1 MADTNTPN
9 KTYWKSFSELSRDP
23 EVMEQLRHEFPPDY
37 DEPSGGASFMTR
49 RTFVGLLAASTAFA
63 ATSCRRPEQTIVPY
77 VKKPEYLVPGLANHF
92 ATAWTHQNF
101 ASGLLVKSREGRPIK
116 IEGNDLDAVS
126 GGKSSHL
133 AQASLLSLYDP
144 DRVLR
149 PTVNESDSTP
159 LNAMRR
165 IADAIRE
172 VTSKGKSVRIIVDEH
187 ASPSLA
193 RLYTQLEALLPL
205 TKVVTWPAISAT
217 GAAEANRQLLGYDG
231 IIVPDLA
238 KADVILGVEADFL
251 GTDPESLYHIRRF
264 ASRRK
269 PSKSNPDMSRFYA
282 VEATMTLTGSNADRR
297 VTIKPGEMNEFLLAL
312 LHELCVKRGLPG
324 LDASLQGMLKGAGN
338 DRFPLI
344 ASIAA
349 DMAARPSVVMVGK
362 HLPVETHALGVLVN
376 RVLGAFG
383 DGKVLDPKQAL
394 PYSASKKTGIEALQ
408 TELKN
413 GSVGA
418 LIFADVN
425 PAYSMTGG
433 SFKTLTSKVLYR
445 FSLSQYADET
455 SKFCSIFIPVNHY
468 LEAWGDAR
476 MLDGSQAVVQPLI
489 APLNEG
495 QPSLGDALLGIAKAL
510 DATAFADT
518 ANWYEFV
525 RKRWREDVFTAT
537 SRPSFDGFWTD
548 VLKQGTVAGSPQA
561 AAVSFDSGAAS
572 RMLRAASGPPHG
584 GLLLGVLPAHSL
596 YDGRL
601 ANLGWL
607 MELPDPVTKVT
618 WDNVAIMSKAT
629 AQRLGVKQQDVV
641 RITTPAG
648 SIELPAFIQA
658 GISGDAVFTSTGFGR
673 MEGGRVA
680 AEKGKN
686 AFSVMPQGVN
696 SIGYVRAKIE
706 KTGAVLSIATTQDH
720 HSLSGDEHYDIDRSD
735 IVKTGTLAAYIKDA
749 SSLYSRDLPV
759 YGAEKN
765 TDRPISSTSPHDY
778 SSGHRWGMT
787 IDTSVC
793 VGCNACVI
801 ACVSE
806 NNIPAV
812 GKEQVARG
820 REMHWIRIDR
830 YYTGDEEN
838 PDTLLQPMLC
848 QHCEK
853 APCENVCPVAA
864 TTHSPEGLNE
874 MTYNRCVGTRYCS
887 NNCPYKVRRFNYLDN
902 HKDDRDPLSLVYN
915 PDVTVRMRGVME
927 KCTFCVQR
935 INGAKHHAKNEGRDM
950 LNDGEVVT
958 ACQQACPADAII
970 FGDTNNP
977 ASAVSKSKQSDRGY
991 HVLRELNILP
1001 SITYLAK
1008 IRNTDGGRA

>member
-1 MADTNTPN
+1 MADTNTQD
-9 KTYWKSFSELSRDP
+9 KTYWKSFRELSRDP

-37 DEPSGGASFMTR
+37 DEPSGGASLLTR
-49 RTFVGLLAASTAFA
+49 RTFIGLMAASTALA

-77 VKKPEYLVPGLANHF
+77 VKKPEYLVPGVANYF

-116 IEGNDLDAVS
+116 IEGNDLDPVS

-144 DRVLR
+144 DRIVR
-149 PTVNESDSTP
+149 PTVNNSDSTP

-172 VTSKGKSVRIIVDEH
+172 VTDKGKTVRILVDEH

-193 RLYTQLEALLPL
+193 RLYAQLEEVLPR
-205 TKVVTWPAISAT
+205 TKVVVWPAVNAT
-217 GAAEANRQLLGYDG
+217 NAAEANRQLLGFDVV
-231 IIVPDLA
+231 IVPDLA

-269 PSKSNPDMSRFYA
+269 PSKSDPAMSRFYA
-282 VEATMTLTGSNADRR
+282 VEATMTLTGSNADKR
-297 VTIKPGEMNEFLLAL
+297 VTIKPSEMNEFLIAL

-324 LDASLQGMLKGAGN
+324 LDASMLAQLNGAGN
-338 DRFPLI
+338 ERFPFI
-344 ASIAA
+344 ATIAA
-349 DMAARPSVVMVGK
+349 DLTAKPSVVMIGK
-362 HLPVETHALGVLVN
+362 HLSVETHALGVLLN
-376 RVLGAFG
+376 RVLGAYG
-383 DGKVLDPKQAL
+383 EGRVMDPRQVL
-394 PYSASKKTGIEALQ
+394 PYSASKKRAIEELQ
-408 TELKN
+408 QELTN
-413 GSVGA
+413 GTVGV
-418 LIFADVN
+418 LIYGDVN
-425 PAYSMTGG
+425 PAYSMPGG
-433 SFKTLTSKVLYR
+433 SYRMLTSKVLYR
-445 FSLSQYADET
+445 FSLSQYADES
-455 SKFCSIFIPVNHY
+455 SKFCSIFIPVNHF
-468 LEAWGDAR
+468 LEAWGDAS
-476 MLDGSQAVVQPLI
+476 MLDGSQAIVQPLI
-489 APLNEG
+489 APLNDG
-495 QPSLGDALLGIAKAL
+495 QLSLGDTLLGIARAF

-518 ANWYEFV
+518 ATWYAFV
-525 RKRWREDVFTAT
+525 QKRWREEVFP
-537 SRPSFDGFWTD
+537 SSGRPAFNGFWND
-548 VLKQGTVAGSPQA
+548 SLKNGSVPGPVPA
-561 AAVSFDSGAAS
+561 RSLSFNSAPSAT
-572 RMLRAASGPPHG
+572 MLRAAAVPPKSGMM
-584 GLLLGVLPAHSL
+584 LGVLPSHSL

-607 MELPDPVTKVT
+607 MELPDPVTKAT
-618 WDNVAIMSKAT
+618 WDNVAMMGAST
-629 AQRLGVKQQDVV
+629 ARKLGVKQDDVV
-641 RITTPAG
+641 RITTSAG
-648 SIELPAFIQA
+648 SIELPVLVQP
-658 GISGDAVFTSTGFGR
+658 GIAADAVFTSTGFGR
-673 MEGGRVA
+673 MEGGRVL

-686 AFSVMPQGVN
+686 AFAVMPQGVN
-696 SIGYVRAKIE
+696 SIGYVPAKIE
-706 KTGAVLSIATTQDH
+706 KTGSVQKIATTQDH
-720 HSLSGDEHYDIDRSD
+720 HSLSGDEFFDIDRSD
-735 IVKTGTLAAYIKDA
+735 IVKTGTLSAYINNPA
-749 SSLYSRDLPV
+749 SLYERDLPV

-765 TDRPISSTSPHDY
+765 TDRPISATTPHDY
-778 SSGHRWGMT
+778 STGHRWGMT
-787 IDTSVC
+787 IDTSAC

-806 NNIPAV
+806 NNIPVV
-812 GKEQVARG
+812 GKEQVMKG

-830 YYTGDEEN
+830 YYTGDEN
-838 PDTLLQPMLC
+838 HPDTVLQPMLC

-887 NNCPYKVRRFNYLDN
+887 NNCPYKVRRFNYLNN
-902 HKDDRDPLSLVYN
+902 HLEERDPLSLVYN

-950 LNDGEVVT
+950 LSDGEVVT

-977 ASAVSKSKQSDRGY
+977 ASAVSKSMKSDRGY
-991 HVLRELNILP
+991 HVLRELNVRP
-1001 SITYLAK
+1001 SITYLAR